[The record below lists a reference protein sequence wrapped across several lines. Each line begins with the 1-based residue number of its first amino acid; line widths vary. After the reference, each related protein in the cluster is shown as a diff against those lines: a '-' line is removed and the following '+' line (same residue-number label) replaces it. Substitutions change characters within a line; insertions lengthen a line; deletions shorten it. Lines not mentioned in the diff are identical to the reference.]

1 MSGKR
6 VLFPFKID
14 SKKIIVW
21 YNRKTVK
28 ITGNINV
35 WKKQKL
41 SKNIG
46 LSDVILLYLLNN
58 TNIV

>member
-1 MSGKR
+1 M
-6 VLFPFKID
+6 FE
-14 SKKIIVW
+14 
-21 YNRKTVK
+21 
-28 ITGNINV
+28 
-35 WKKQKL
+35 KKQKL